1 MYQVHQDAQSED
13 SFAVVVGGD
22 DGEGDAPTTSHC
34 HQGGGGGEGDAPTTS
49 QLEPVDDGCDGGGGT
64 GS

>member
-1 MYQVHQDAQSED
+1 MFPKQVAGQD

-22 DGEGDAPTTSHC
+22 D
-34 HQGGGGGEGDAPTTS
+34 GEGDAPTTS